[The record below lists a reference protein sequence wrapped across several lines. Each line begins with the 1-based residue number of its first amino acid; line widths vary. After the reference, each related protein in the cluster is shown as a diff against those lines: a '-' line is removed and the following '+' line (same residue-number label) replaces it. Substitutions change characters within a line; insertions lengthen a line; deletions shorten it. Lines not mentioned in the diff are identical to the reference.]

1 MGTIISIFLL
11 LIVTVYDVVR
21 NIRNNR
27 VIRDTLNNYDNVVK
41 VRAMIEEYDEDSE
54 IVKAIKD
61 EFNVSFYPATKIFI
75 SVKKMK

>member
-1 MGTIISIFLL
+1 MGTIISILIL

>member
-1 MGTIISIFLL
+1 M
-11 LIVTVYDVVR
+11 VR

-41 VRAMIEEYDEDSE
+41 VRAMIEEHDEDSE
-54 IVKAIKD
+54 IVNAIKD
-61 EFNVSFYPATKIFI
+61 EFNVRFYPATRIFM